1 LRKQATV
8 LHCTYIACLVVCNL
22 TLLQMPRHVIWA
34 TFGILSRITHAEFGK
49 EKGRMVRVEMGE
61 GGTAL
66 LTVSVC
72 FSCAVM
78 CVFKS

>member
-1 LRKQATV
+1 LYKQATV
-8 LHCTYIACLVVCNL
+8 LHYTYIANLVCNL

-34 TFGILSRITHAEFGK
+34 AFVILSRITHAEFGK
-49 EKGRMVRVEMGE
+49 ENGRMIRVKMGG

-66 LTVSVC
+66 RTISIC

>member
-1 LRKQATV
+1 
-8 LHCTYIACLVVCNL
+8 
-22 TLLQMPRHVIWA
+22 MPRHVIWA
-34 TFGILSRITHAEFGK
+34 TFGTLSRITHAEFGK
-49 EKGRMVRVEMGE
+49 EKGRMVRVEMGGGG

-66 LTVSVC
+66 GTVSVC